1 MKNVLMIGGSV
12 FTGRVFSILAS
23 KSGEFNLHVVNR
35 GNFPMELPRVTQYK
49 CNRQSPRMIARLV
62 PDIRYDALIDFCGYT
77 PGQIRPMIEALGN
90 RIGQYIFFSTA
101 RIYAEKRGYLDEF
114 APLADDD
121 ISLVDELV
129 SGHIGNKIQLE
140 QELVECAEKSGIK
153 YTIFR
158 PTFIYGPYNHA
169 PRESYFI
176 GLIARNEPVPIPID
190 ATARFSL
197 AYVFDVAHALKVS
210 IGDERAYNKYFNL
223 AGDESITYQQLISV
237 FELCYGQPFE
247 TREVTVAQV
256 YEENI
261 PLPFPLTD
269 DRLIDGKKFSNAF
282 NFRYTP
288 FSEGM
293 KETFRTFL
301 SRYTTD

>member
-23 KSGEFNLHVVNR
+23 KSGEFNIHVVNR
-35 GNFPMELPRVTQYK
+35 GNFPMQLERVTQYK
-49 CNRQSPRMIARLV
+49 CNRNSPRMIARLV
-62 PDIRYDALIDFCGYT
+62 PDITYDALIDFCGYT
-77 PGQIRPMIEALGN
+77 PGQIRPVVGALGS
-90 RIGQYIFFSTA
+90 RIKQYIFFSTA
-101 RIYAEKRGYLDEF
+101 RVYAERRGYLDEF
-114 APLADDD
+114 APLAND
-121 ISLVDELV
+121 ISPVDDLV
-129 SGHIGNKIQLE
+129 SELSGNKIHLE
-140 QELVECAEKSGIK
+140 QELVECAEKAGIK

-158 PTFIYGPYNHA
+158 PSYIYGPYNHA

-176 GLIARNEPVPIPID
+176 GLIARNELVPLPID
-190 ATARFSL
+190 SSARFSL

-223 AGDESITYQQLISV
+223 AGDEPITYERLHSV
-237 FELCYGQPFE
+237 FEECYEGTFE
-247 TREVTVAQV
+247 TREVTVSQV

-261 PLPFPLTD
+261 PLPFPLTH

-282 NFRYTP
+282 NFKYTP
-288 FSEGM
+288 FYDGM

-301 SRYTTD
+301 SRYKTD